1 MLTTNTQAGPVAAKV
16 YYEEVEV
23 GMELPSLVNPPIK
36 HTQLVRYAGASGDF
50 NPLHTDP
57 KVSQAVGVGEPIAH
71 GMLIMGFLGH
81 FVSDFLG
88 GPGALR
94 RFGVRF
100 QSMTRHED
108 VITCTGT
115 ITKKYEQ
122 DGEHFIEASIAAKDQ
137 KGDTKSS
144 GSFTAVLPSKG

>member
-1 MLTTNTQAGPVAAKV
+1 MSTETTVQVKV
-16 YYEEVEV
+16 FYEDVEV
-23 GMELPSLVNPPIK
+23 GSELPPLVNAPIS

-57 KVSQAVGVGEPIAH
+57 QIGIDMGLGGTIAH

-81 FVSDFLG
+81 FVSDYLG
-88 GPGALR
+88 GPSALR

-100 QSMTRHED
+100 QSMTRD
-108 VITCTGT
+108 DNVITCTGV

-122 DGEHFIEASIAAKDQ
+122 DGQHFIEANVSAKDEQ
-137 KGDTKSS
+137 GDTKAS
-144 GSFTAVLPSKG
+144 GSFSAVLPTRH

>member
-1 MLTTNTQAGPVAAKV
+1 MTAVANKV
-16 YYEEVEV
+16 YYDEVEV
-23 GMELPSLVNPPIK
+23 GTQLPSLVNAPVS
-36 HTQLVRYAGASGDF
+36 HTQLVKYAGASGDF

-57 KVSQAVGVGEPIAH
+57 KVGAGMGLGGPIAH

-81 FVSDFLG
+81 FLSDYLG
-88 GPGALR
+88 GPADLK

-100 QSMTRHED
+100 QNMTRHGE

-122 DGEHFIEASIAAKDQ
+122 DGQHFIEGNIAAADQ
-137 KGDTKSS
+137 TGDVKAS
-144 GSFTAVLPSKG
+144 GSFTALVATRS